1 MGKPR
6 PCSVRGCKDL
16 RHLAEIHCL
25 AHHNSRIKKGTENG
39 IALSG
44 RTRRPYV
51 RAAQTIITRLVKAGD
66 APTLGL
72 LHELTAT
79 LRTQI
84 DQSLTLH
91 NWRSYKPKA
100 KAQCVLRAIHKRFPE
115 GDQAAEAIAA
125 TVLGTL
131 LCVAIDPDIAD
142 RGERMTRFL
151 IMRALSNLMRPE
163 KIVASNGLLLKYS
176 RPFPTGHLVPQH
188 LHNLVT
194 TRIRF
199 FLRESPT
206 FNKAVLTF
214 MLTHKTPQRGVK
226 FN

>member
-1 MGKPR
+1 VIPLGGL
-6 PCSVRGCKDL
+6 V
-16 RHLAEIHCL
+16 
-25 AHHNSRIKKGTENG
+25 HNQLLQVTSKF
-39 IALSG
+39 LSG
-44 RTRRPYV
+44 RTRRPYC
-51 RAAQTIITRLVKAGD
+51 RAAHIIFRRLLKAHD
-66 APTLGL
+66 APATGL

-91 NWRSYKPKA
+91 NWRCYKPKV

-125 TVLGTL
+125 TILGTL
-131 LCVAIDPDIAD
+131 LCVAIDPEVED
-142 RGERMTRFL
+142 RGEHMTRFL

-163 KIVASNGLLLKYS
+163 KIIATNGLMLKYS

-188 LHNLVT
+188 LHTIVT

-199 FLRESPT
+199 FLRGSPT
-206 FNKAVLTF
+206 FNKEVLTF
-214 MLTHKTPQRGVK
+214 RLAHKVPQRGVK